1 MAGLEKYY
9 AGDETWELSV
19 KMFSEAYL
27 DDNAHLLA
35 DELNGCLDLAVIIYG
50 KRGIKKA
57 LWWIEQEVPA
67 LDGIRP
73 VDCLKDPELL
83 KRLRECVMR
92 MA

>member
-9 AGDETWELSV
+9 AGDETWKLSV
-19 KMFSEAYL
+19 KIFSEAYL

-35 DELNGCLDLAVIIYG
+35 EKLNGYLDLAVIIYG
-50 KRGIKKA
+50 KRGIKEA

-67 LDGIRP
+67 LEGIRP
-73 VDCLKDPELL
+73 VDCLKDPSLL

-92 MA
+92 MS